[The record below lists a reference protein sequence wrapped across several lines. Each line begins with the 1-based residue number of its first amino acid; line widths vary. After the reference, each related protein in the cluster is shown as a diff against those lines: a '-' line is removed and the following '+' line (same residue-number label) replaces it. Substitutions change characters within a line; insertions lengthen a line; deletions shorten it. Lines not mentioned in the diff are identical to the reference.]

1 LRIIFHVLV
10 FLSRVIDIMSLTLT
24 KGVKVRIVGGH
35 HAGKTGT
42 VVKVTEKMCSIWVG
56 LQSDPI
62 RVMLF
67 NVEIDNSGDNAEA
80 LETVTT
86 ELHMLICSLSGVG

>member
-1 LRIIFHVLV
+1 
-10 FLSRVIDIMSLTLT
+10 VIDIMSLTIT
-24 KGVKVRIVGGH
+24 KGVKVRIVCH

-62 RVMLF
+62 RVIQ
-67 NVEIDNSGDNAEA
+67 VAIA
-80 LETVTT
+80 
-86 ELHMLICSLSGVG
+86 SLYLYWFD